1 VMQACGRA
9 RIDRIVLVS
18 RRGET
23 EIRLPED
30 RPMIKTP
37 PPEKVDLI
45 VRLRLDP
52 GGGAAIVEY
61 RGRAVGQG
69 DSALEELERRLRKD
83 RELVA
88 PGTGR
93 VTLAAD
99 GRTPYRVVVLAVDAA
114 LAAGWKDIR
123 FRGSPPRVKTLVLRL
138 ARGPDGTRLTI
149 GLIGEAMSVT
159 QPLEDGL
166 GTLRTRILEL
176 RKKGFDPTA
185 TLESERDV
193 PHADSIRV
201 LDVLTRE
208 AMLMNVTFT
217 GPPGPRI
224 VR

>member
-1 VMQACGRA
+1 
-9 RIDRIVLVS
+9 
-18 RRGET
+18 
-23 EIRLPED
+23 
-30 RPMIKTP
+30 MIKTP